1 MEQKNKKILV
11 SAIIIIILLGGGF
24 YFLSKSNQ
32 SVLPSVL
39 DNIGAKKNYEQLPPP
54 AAQTG
59 QRQFE
64 VISATSKNTLHVRD
78 SSSKKELDLFIP
90 SDAKFSS
97 GNRSAIKAGAIIV
110 AEKWMEFANGVV
122 VSELNIKAAE

>member
-54 AAQTG
+54 DIKTDV
-59 QRQFE
+59 RQFE
-64 VISATSKNTLHVRD
+64 VLSFVSKNT
-78 SSSKKELDLFIP
+78 S
-90 SDAKFSS
+90 
-97 GNRSAIKAGAIIV
+97 
-110 AEKWMEFANGVV
+110 
-122 VSELNIKAAE
+122 